1 MNLQEKM
8 NGKNIDYLIGSG
20 ASYPIVKTLD
30 LGENKPSFEEIVSS
44 YFDFVNFLIKTLST
58 QKRLYTIVVL

>member
-30 LGENKPSFEEIVSS
+30 LGENKPSFEEIV
-44 YFDFVNFLIKTLST
+44 YLILI
-58 QKRLYTIVVL
+58 L